1 MRIGVAAV
9 RTRPMS
15 KRFVTKD
22 SGLGRQ
28 ISMAGTGFRGDARE
42 GASIQEGRTGTSE
55 RALPQPDPA
64 LERLDRLVGR
74 SSMEGHFVGS
84 DRPNPGADETVSD
97 AEQEPE
103 AELFAR
109 MGGAP

>member
-15 KRFVTKD
+15 KGFVTKA
-22 SGLGRQ
+22 SGLGRL
-28 ISMAGTGFRGDARE
+28 D
-42 GASIQEGRTGTSE
+42 
-55 RALPQPDPA
+55 
-64 LERLDRLVGR
+64 RLVDRLVGR
-74 SSMEGHFVGS
+74 SSMEGRFVGS

-103 AELFAR
+103 AVLFAR